1 MARGYV
7 KPMPTRG
14 EMRWRAHVVP
24 QGITVWADNGW
35 ASLSEAM
42 QVTASIVSAFETTD
56 RLGQLH
62 RPWSVIVDEAAA
74 DL

>member
-7 KPMPTRG
+7 TPMPTRG
-14 EMRWRAHVVP
+14 GMRWRARAVS
-24 QGITVWADNGW
+24 QGVTVWADDGW